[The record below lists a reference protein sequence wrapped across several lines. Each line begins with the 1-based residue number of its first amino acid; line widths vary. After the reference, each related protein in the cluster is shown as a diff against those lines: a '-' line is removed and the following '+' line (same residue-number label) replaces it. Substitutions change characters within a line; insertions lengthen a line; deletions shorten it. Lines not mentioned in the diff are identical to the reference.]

1 MGNNKQHVVVVVV
14 VRHVVHPE
22 YEYISAITLEAR
34 MDHRK
39 LKVQGVAG
47 FWHERWWAL
56 TMTDVAKGRQL
67 LGQAAQRS
75 LTWQPRRVVQLGWRD
90 LFWAPFCPCSYQRRL
105 GRLQYLI
112 TLHYE
117 PVNEGFSLGESRVC
131 SSFRASLSKLNS
143 IWEMRNFLKTALPC
157 DQLGNVRYEA
167 ATDGIHTVEGYV

>member
-75 LTWQPRRVVQLGWRD
+75 LTWQSRR
-90 LFWAPFCPCSYQRRL
+90 
-105 GRLQYLI
+105 
-112 TLHYE
+112 
-117 PVNEGFSLGESRVC
+117 EGGSTR
-131 SSFRASLSKLNS
+131 
-143 IWEMRNFLKTALPC
+143 
-157 DQLGNVRYEA
+157 
-167 ATDGIHTVEGYV
+167 VEGLVLGSILSMFVPA